1 MADVPERSQLLIDA
15 ARSLFMEKGFA
26 AVGMREITARA
37 GLTPTQSY
45 RLGLAKEDLLAEI
58 SIALTAEQL
67 RTITPHIKAQPGEPL
82 MVFVERY
89 LMRLYESDIEHIR
102 IRRESAAYGWMW
114 SARYEERIVA
124 QVMALLQPIS
134 DAMVG
139 CGLGAIPARGFTIWS
154 LYYVGY
160 RAAVVAGADAKAC
173 VDGIRDSLAL
183 ALRP

>member
-1 MADVPERSQLLIDA
+1 MANAPDRTQLLIEA

-58 SIALTAEQL
+58 SIALTAVQL
-67 RTITPHIKAQPGEPL
+67 RTITPLMTAQPNEPL
-82 MVFVERY
+82 LAFVERY
-89 LMRLYESDIEHIR
+89 LLRLYESDIEHIR

-114 SARYEERIVA
+114 SNKYEQRIVA
-124 QVMALLQPIS
+124 QVMALLLPIA
-134 DAMVG
+134 DAMQSH
-139 CGLGAIPARGFTIWS
+139 GLEQLPARGFTIWS

-160 RAAVVAGADAKAC
+160 RAAVVAGADARQC
-173 VDGIRDSLAL
+173 VAGIRDSLAL